1 MLFFQLLV
9 YPGKMLQYNS
19 YSYVNELWREKKIEK
34 IPDCPKL
41 IHHPVAVPVVS

>member
-19 YSYVNELWREKKIEK
+19 YCYVNERGERKEEKKFRT
-34 IPDCPKL
+34 
-41 IHHPVAVPVVS
+41 AQS

>member
-19 YSYVNELWREKKIEK
+19 YCYVNELWREKKIEK

-41 IHHPVAVPVVS
+41 IHHQSVVS